1 MLFHSQG
8 DTYLSS
14 ILRNVH
20 PQRQDYLNN
29 IFERK
34 KCNEKKKN
42 KLEMLWVSFS
52 STTHQQHLWN
62 TEIHN
67 LTLGITASSRQRTR
81 LNNKTANPE
90 LRNLCSWVEV
100 WQDVAYS
107 NPSSPTRNGGHVINT
122 SPTMLYYLM
131 VLTSFNLILG
141 YGKWGDY
148 EDSTARMGLKKLKY
162 VIWQYDISHR
172 TSHPRAR
179 KWVCTYPS

>member
-1 MLFHSQG
+1 MGNVGFIFLYHTSTAFMKYG
-8 DTYLSS
+8 NTY
-14 ILRNVH
+14 
-20 PQRQDYLNN
+20 
-29 IFERK
+29 
-34 KCNEKKKN
+34 
-42 KLEMLWVSFS
+42 
-52 STTHQQHLWN
+52 
-62 TEIHN
+62 

-107 NPSSPTRNGGHVINT
+107 NPSSPTGNGGHVINT

-179 KWVCTYPS
+179 KWVCTYPSQEMHFEKCSFFTVL